1 MLENMILFATGLVSF
16 DSTLKLNDGNFSH
29 KHFICRNTSP
39 LPGNSR
45 WVQAMEWSGQ
55 KEFVASP
62 DVPFEVDSAEA
73 GLLKSHGPLS
83 FLKVPFFVDVIV
95 QFLVMG
101 V

>member
-1 MLENMILFATGLVSF
+1 MGS
-16 DSTLKLNDGNFSH
+16 GY
-29 KHFICRNTSP
+29 
-39 LPGNSR
+39 G
-45 WVQAMEWSGQ
+45 MEWSD
-55 KEFVASP
+55 VASP